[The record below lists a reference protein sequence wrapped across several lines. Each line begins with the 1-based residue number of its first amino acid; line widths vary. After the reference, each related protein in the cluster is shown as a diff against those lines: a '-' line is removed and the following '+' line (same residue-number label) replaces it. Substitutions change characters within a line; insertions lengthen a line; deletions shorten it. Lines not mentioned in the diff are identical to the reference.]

1 MNNLITLFKKTLLDG
16 ATSAAPGS
24 SISSER
30 AKGWTFVIAASD
42 VTNGAVVDIEA
53 EIAGIWFVIH
63 RETVEANGSFM
74 IRDDHGHYEKIRGNI
89 STYQDG
95 TYRVHARGTTH
106 SL

>member
-1 MNNLITLFKKTLLDG
+1 MNNLITLFKKTLLNG
-16 ATSAAPGS
+16 ATSAAPGN

-30 AKGWTFVIAASD
+30 AKGWTFVVAASG

-74 IRDDHGHYEKIRGNI
+74 IRDDHGHYEKIRVNG
-89 STYQDG
+89 SVTSG
-95 TYRVHARGTTH
+95 THAVYATGTVD